1 MKSILSKTL
10 IIVGI
15 LIIAIGLSLTF
26 LNKNN
31 ASDNKDNEQKE
42 EAKEEPGIK
51 DKVYSME
58 RPFYYKEVNGKI
70 VERSDSDYERS
81 ASIDYS
87 IHVNNFVEESFDTN
101 LKHTL
106 IVKNI
111 KDNYK
116 LTISIDSNK
125 FMNYHDIVLTNDK
138 DYGITNINEK
148 YKVGDKTVLKQEYPL
163 GQNEVL
169 EYYYL
174 FKNGL
179 YIEYKFEFDI
189 NATINYEE
197 VEKLLNFDLKEN
209 S

>member
-1 MKSILSKTL
+1 MKSILSKIL
-10 IIVGI
+10 IIAGI
-15 LIIAIGLSLTF
+15 LVIAIGLSLTF

-31 ASDNKDNEQKE
+31 ASDNKGNEQKE
-42 EAKEEPGIK
+42 EEKDEPGIK

-148 YKVGDKTVLKQEYPL
+148 YKVGDKTILKQEYPL

-169 EYYYL
+169 EYYY
-174 FKNGL
+174 
-179 YIEYKFEFDI
+179 
-189 NATINYEE
+189 
-197 VEKLLNFDLKEN
+197 
-209 S
+209 